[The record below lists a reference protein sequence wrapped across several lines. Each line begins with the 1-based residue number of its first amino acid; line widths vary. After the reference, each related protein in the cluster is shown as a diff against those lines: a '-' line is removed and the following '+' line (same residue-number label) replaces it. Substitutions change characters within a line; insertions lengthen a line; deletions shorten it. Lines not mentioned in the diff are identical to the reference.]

1 MAAAQRLHAALEHTH
16 HHGQHPELPL
26 ALQEEGK
33 DGNAGIGR
41 NAHRDQSL
49 GFIFLAQA
57 AKDQRRRESH
67 DLSDQ
72 QRQQQAGGIQPQCRA
87 VGSGHIN
94 DGIHAV
100 DVAEE
105 GQQEPEHLLVLRQML
120 QGLPDAHKALTDGV
134 LLHLH
139 IVDLAVFFQQ
149 RQGDHQPPHGGNDQ
163 RDGQRS
169 HLTKPHRTAAQHQR
183 QTDHKGH
190 AAADIAPRVPAG
202 GYHVHPLRG
211 GHIAQHGVVEH
222 QTAGVADLGNDK
234 NDQKGQPCAR
244 QAHGA
249 AADDAHE
256 KAEHEDGLFK
266 ALGVR
271 QRAQNG
277 AQNGG
282 DHRDD
287 GTCVAP
293 VGQIVHLAHPTGLG
307 QRIEEDGH
315 QRGNHQHKGRVAHI
329 V

>member
-1 MAAAQRLHAALEHTH
+1 
-16 HHGQHPELPL
+16 
-26 ALQEEGK
+26 
-33 DGNAGIGR
+33 
-41 NAHRDQSL
+41 
-49 GFIFLAQA
+49 
-57 AKDQRRRESH
+57 
-67 DLSDQ
+67 
-72 QRQQQAGGIQPQCRA
+72 
-87 VGSGHIN
+87 
-94 DGIHAV
+94 
-100 DVAEE
+100 
-105 GQQEPEHLLVLRQML
+105 ML
-120 QGLPDAHKALTDGV
+120 QGLPDAHKALADGV

-149 RQGDHQPPHGGNDQ
+149 RQGDHQPPYGGNDQ
-163 RDGQRS
+163 RDRQRG
-169 HLTKPHRTAAQHQR
+169 HLAEPHCAAAQHQR

-211 GHIAQHGVVEH
+211 GHIAQHGVIKH

-315 QRGNHQHKGRVAHI
+315 QRGDHQHKGRVAHI

>member
-1 MAAAQRLHAALEHTH
+1 MAAAQRLHAALEHAH

-33 DGNAGIGR
+33 DGNAGIGCD
-41 NAHRDQSL
+41 AHRDQGL

-57 AKDQRRRESH
+57 TEDQRRGEGH
-67 DLSDQ
+67 DLGDQ
-72 QRQQQAGGIQPQCRA
+72 QRQQQAGGVQPQCRA
-87 VGSGHIN
+87 VGGGHIN

-105 GQQEPEHLLVLRQML
+105 GQQEPEHLLVLRQVL
-120 QGLPDAHKALTDGV
+120 QSLPDAHKALADGV

-139 IVDLAVFFQQ
+139 IVDLAVLFQQ

-163 RDGQRS
+163 RNGQRG
-169 HLTKPHRTAAQHQR
+169 HLAETYRTAAQHQR

-190 AAADIAPRVPAG
+190 AAADIAPCVPAG
-202 GYHVHPLRG
+202 GHHVHPLRG

-222 QTAGVADLGNDK
+222 QTAGVADLCNDK

-244 QAHGA
+244 QTHGT
-249 AADDAHE
+249 AADDAHK
-256 KAEHEDGLFK
+256 KAEHKDGLFK

-287 GTCVAP
+287 GACVAP
-293 VGQIVHLAHPTGLG
+293 VGQIVHLAHAAGFG

-315 QRGNHQHKGRVAHI
+315 QRGDHQHKGRVAHI